1 MIKSIDTVVMADNT
15 IQLPKSV
22 LRQLLIQKG
31 DKVCLSFDMNLKDKC
46 FKISSENEEELFD
59 EDFYCVP
66 KRIFDNCGIS
76 YDDIK
81 ILMNNGS
88 ITLTSSEAI
97 LGTLGKEVIA
107 CLIEQDV
114 DLNLLAEDLINCMN
128 DAMCEDYEEHKED
141 LQDS

>member
-1 MIKSIDTVVMADNT
+1 MIKSIDTVVRADNT

-22 LRQLLIQKG
+22 LRQLLIRKG
-31 DKVCLSFDMNLKDKC
+31 DRVRLSFDTNLKDKC
-46 FKISSENEEELFD
+46 FKISYENEEELFD

-66 KRIFDNCGIS
+66 KRIFDNCGIV

-81 ILMNNGS
+81 ILMNDGS

-97 LGTLGKEVIA
+97 VGALGKEVIA

-114 DLNLLAEDLINCMN
+114 NLNLLADDLVAYMN
-128 DAMCEDYEEHKED
+128 DEMIEGNEEHKED
-141 LQDS
+141 L

>member
-1 MIKSIDTVVMADNT
+1 MIKSIDTVVRADNT

-22 LRQLLIQKG
+22 LRQLLIRKG
-31 DKVCLSFDMNLKDKC
+31 DRVRLSFDTNLKDKC

-66 KRIFDNCGIS
+66 KRIFDNCGIV

-81 ILMNNGS
+81 ILMNDGS

-97 LGTLGKEVIA
+97 VGALGKEVIA

-114 DLNLLAEDLINCMN
+114 NLNLLADDLVAYMN
-128 DAMCEDYEEHKED
+128 DEMIEGNEEHKED
-141 LQDS
+141 L

>member
-1 MIKSIDTVVMADNT
+1 MADNT
-15 IQLPKSV
+15 IQLPESV
-22 LRQLLIQKG
+22 LRQLLIRKG
-31 DKVCLSFDMNLKDKC
+31 DRVRLSFDTNLKDKC

-66 KRIFDNCGIS
+66 KRIFDNSGIV

-81 ILMNNGS
+81 ILMNDGS

-97 LGTLGKEVIA
+97 VGALGKEVIA

-114 DLNLLAEDLINCMN
+114 NLNLLADDLVAYMN
-128 DAMCEDYEEHKED
+128 DEMVEGNEEHKED
-141 LQDS
+141 L

>member
-1 MIKSIDTVVMADNT
+1 MIKSIDTVVRADNT

-22 LRQLLIQKG
+22 LRQLLIRKG
-31 DKVCLSFDMNLKDKC
+31 DRVRLSFDTNLKDKC

-66 KRIFDNCGIS
+66 KRIFDNCGIV

-81 ILMNNGS
+81 ILMNDGS

-97 LGTLGKEVIA
+97 VGALGKEVIA

-114 DLNLLAEDLINCMN
+114 NLNLLADDLVAYMSDEMIEGN
-128 DAMCEDYEEHKED
+128 EEHKED
-141 LQDS
+141 L

>member
-1 MIKSIDTVVMADNT
+1 MIKTVDTVVMADNT
-15 IQLPKSV
+15 IQLPESV
-22 LRQLLIQKG
+22 LRQLLIRKG
-31 DKVCLSFDMNLKDKC
+31 DRVRLSFDTNLKDKC

-66 KRIFDNCGIS
+66 KRIFDNSGIV

-81 ILMNNGS
+81 ILMNDGS

-97 LGTLGKEVIA
+97 VGALGKEVIA

-114 DLNLLAEDLINCMN
+114 NLNLLADDLVAYMN
-128 DAMCEDYEEHKED
+128 DEMVEGNEEHKED
-141 LQDS
+141 L

>member
-15 IQLPKSV
+15 IQIPESI

-31 DKVCLSFDMNLKDKC
+31 DKVRLSFDMSLKDKC

-66 KRIFDNCGIS
+66 KRIFDNCGVS

-88 ITLTSSEAI
+88 ITLTSGETIIGS
-97 LGTLGKEVIA
+97 LGKEVIA
-107 CLIEQDV
+107 CLLEQDV

-128 DAMCEDYEEHKED
+128 NEMYEDYEEHKED

>member
-1 MIKSIDTVVMADNT
+1 MIKTVDTVVMADNT
-15 IQLPKSV
+15 IQLPESV
-22 LRQLLIQKG
+22 LRQLLIRKG
-31 DKVCLSFDMNLKDKC
+31 DRVRLSFDTNLKDKC

-66 KRIFDNCGIS
+66 KRIFDNCGIV

-81 ILMNNGS
+81 ILMNDGS

-97 LGTLGKEVIA
+97 VGALGKEVIA

-114 DLNLLAEDLINCMN
+114 NLNLLADDLVAYMN
-128 DAMCEDYEEHKED
+128 DEMVEGNEEHKED
-141 LQDS
+141 L

>member
-15 IQLPKSV
+15 IQLPESV
-22 LRQLLIQKG
+22 LRQLLVRKG
-31 DKVCLSFDMNLKDKC
+31 DRVRLSFDTNLKDKC

-66 KRIFDNCGIS
+66 KRIFDNCGIV

-81 ILMNNGS
+81 ILMNDGS
-88 ITLTSSEAI
+88 ITLTSGEAI
-97 LGTLGKEVIA
+97 VGALGKEVIA

-114 DLNLLAEDLINCMN
+114 NLNLLADDLVAYMN
-128 DAMCEDYEEHKED
+128 DEMVEGNEEHKED
-141 LQDS
+141 L

>member
-15 IQLPKSV
+15 IQLPESV
-22 LRQLLIQKG
+22 LRQLLIRKG
-31 DKVCLSFDMNLKDKC
+31 DRVRLSFDTNLKDKC

-66 KRIFDNCGIS
+66 KRIFDNCGIV

-81 ILMNNGS
+81 ILMNDGS

-97 LGTLGKEVIA
+97 VGALGKEVIA

-114 DLNLLAEDLINCMN
+114 NLNLLADDLVAYMN
-128 DAMCEDYEEHKED
+128 DEMVEGNEEHKED
-141 LQDS
+141 L

>member
-1 MIKSIDTVVMADNT
+1 MIKSIDTVVRADNT

-22 LRQLLIQKG
+22 LRQLLIRKG
-31 DKVCLSFDMNLKDKC
+31 DRVRLSFDTSLKDKC

-66 KRIFDNCGIS
+66 KRIFDNCGIV

-81 ILMNNGS
+81 ILMNDGS
-88 ITLTSSEAI
+88 ITLTSDEAI
-97 LGTLGKEVIA
+97 VGALGKEVIA

-114 DLNLLAEDLINCMN
+114 NESIG
-128 DAMCEDYEEHKED
+128 
-141 LQDS
+141 

>member
-15 IQLPKSV
+15 IQLPESV
-22 LRQLLIQKG
+22 LRQLLVRKG
-31 DKVCLSFDMNLKDKC
+31 DRVRLSFDTNLKDKC

-66 KRIFDNCGIS
+66 KRIFDNCGIV

-81 ILMNNGS
+81 ILMNDGS

-97 LGTLGKEVIA
+97 VGALGKEVIA

-114 DLNLLAEDLINCMN
+114 NLNLLADDLVAYMN
-128 DAMCEDYEEHKED
+128 DEMVEGNEEHKED
-141 LQDS
+141 L